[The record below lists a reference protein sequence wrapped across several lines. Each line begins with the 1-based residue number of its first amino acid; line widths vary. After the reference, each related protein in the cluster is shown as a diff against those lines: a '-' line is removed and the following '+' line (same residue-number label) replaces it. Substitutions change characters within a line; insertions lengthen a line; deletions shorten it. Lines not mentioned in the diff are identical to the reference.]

1 MSLTP
6 KQRRF
11 VALKAQGVSN
21 TAAAAA
27 AGFAYPTTEANRLLR
42 ENPQVI
48 QAVQKQLMANLARK
62 APLAIKTL
70 SSIMQDPTGNPAARV
85 RAAAIILDKV
95 LPDSKKSEEIMDR
108 PLSQLSAGE
117 LEDLIFRLE
126 GEVQEK
132 INTMPLVDAGK
143 VEED

>member
-11 VALKAQGVSN
+11 VALKAQGVPN

-27 AGFAYPTTEANRLLR
+27 AGFTYPANEANRLLR

-48 QAVQKQLMANLARK
+48 QAVQKQLMANLARE

-70 SSIMQDPTGNPAARV
+70 SQIMQDSQGNPAARV

-95 LPDSKKSEEIMDR
+95 LPDSKRAEEALDQ
-108 PLSQLSAGE
+108 PLSQMSAAQ
-117 LEDLIFRLE
+117 LEDLIHRLE
-126 GEVQEK
+126 PEVQEK
-132 INTMPLVDAGK
+132 IESMPLVEGTE